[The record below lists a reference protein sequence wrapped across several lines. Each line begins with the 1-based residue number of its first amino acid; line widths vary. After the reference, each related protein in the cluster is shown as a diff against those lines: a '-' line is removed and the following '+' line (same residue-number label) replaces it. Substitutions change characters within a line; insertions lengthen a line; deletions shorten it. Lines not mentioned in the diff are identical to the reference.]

1 MLLLEP
7 QLGSGSSARVLLLG
21 PLGLGSSAGGEADET
36 EGTYGEQGEYR
47 AAAAASRCTSLG
59 LSFGFGFGECSWA
72 WALYPRRWHLQ
83 AAAVALLKLLR
94 RVGRDRGTRCE

>member
-36 EGTYGEQGEYR
+36 EGAYGEQGEYR
-47 AAAAASRCTSLG
+47 A
-59 LSFGFGFGECSWA
+59 
-72 WALYPRRWHLQ
+72 
-83 AAAVALLKLLR
+83 
-94 RVGRDRGTRCE
+94 D